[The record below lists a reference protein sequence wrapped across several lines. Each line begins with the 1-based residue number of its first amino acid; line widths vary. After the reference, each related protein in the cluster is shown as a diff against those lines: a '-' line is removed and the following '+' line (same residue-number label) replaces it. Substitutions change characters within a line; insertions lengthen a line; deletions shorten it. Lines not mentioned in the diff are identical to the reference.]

1 LDHGPWLKDALV
13 FLAGAGLVVPLFH
26 RARIGAV
33 LGFLCV
39 GIAVGPYGFGRLAAD
54 LPWLRYLTIEDRAGV
69 EPFAELGVLFLLFL
83 IGLELSLARLWS
95 LRRYV
100 LGIGALQFVFSA
112 LVLRVG
118 MWAMGVSTSNAIVL
132 GLCLAMSS
140 TAIVMQLLEEQ
151 GRSATQVGRIA
162 LSVLLFQDLMVAP
175 ILFGVEIL
183 GRGGQHVLLALA
195 IAVLQGAVAIL
206 AIVVAGRYLLQPI
219 FRSAART
226 GSRDLIMAITLFIV
240 VGVAAETGAAG
251 LSTAL
256 GAFLAGLLLSETE
269 YRHHIEI
276 DIAPFKG
283 LLIGLFFIS
292 VGMTIDLRA
301 VWSNVG
307 VILAA
312 VAALLAIKSVV
323 LFAASRVFRVSV
335 ATAAEVAV
343 LLAQG
348 GEFAFVVIALARLSG
363 LLANELAQLA
373 TAVVGIS
380 MMVTPLCA
388 AGGQWL
394 GRRLQ
399 HVDHRH
405 HMPAESASELR
416 DHVVIGGYGR
426 VGQTAARGRE
436 RAVRRARYQRRAGGR
451 VAQARAYVFLRRC
464 RAAGIVGARRRRRC
478 ARIRGHGQRA
488 RVRRAHGGG
497 GAQRAAGRSGLRPR
511 DRRRA
516 RGAAARARGRGC
528 DPGSGGGEPAARRP
542 AAREPGRLG
551 GGGDAAARGAARGGA
566 CATRDPART
575 QGLIRAPCAGT
586 RNRRR
591 RARCKTRRLC
601 RRRRCGHRARC

>member
-1 LDHGPWLKDALV
+1 LDHGAWLKDTLV
-13 FLAGAGLVVPLFH
+13 FLAAAGLVVPLFH

-54 LPWLRYLTIEDRAGV
+54 FPWLRYLTIEDRARV

-100 LGIGALQFVFSA
+100 LGIGAVQFLLSA

-162 LSVLLFQDLMVAP
+162 LAVLLFQDLMVAP
-175 ILFGVEIL
+175 VLFGVEIL
-183 GRGGQHVLLALA
+183 GRGGRDVVPALA
-195 IAVLQGAVAIL
+195 IAVLQAAVVL
-206 AIVVAGRYLLQPI
+206 AVIVGAGRYLLQPI

-226 GSRDLIMAITLFIV
+226 GSRDLIMAITLFVV

-251 LSTAL
+251 LSSAL

-312 VAALLAIKSVV
+312 VAALLVVKSVV
-323 LFAASRVFRVSV
+323 LFVASRVFRVSV
-335 ATAAEVAV
+335 AAAAEVAV

-348 GEFAFVVIALARLSG
+348 GEFAFVVIALARSSG
-363 LLANELAQLA
+363 LIAGELAQLA

-388 AGGQWL
+388 VGGRWL

-426 VGQTAARGRE
+426 VGQTVARLLAAENVPFIALDTNGELVAEWRKRGHSCFFGDAGRPE
-436 RAVRRARYQRRAGGR
+436 LLARVGA
-451 VAQARAYVFLRRC
+451 AEARAFV
-464 RAAGIVGARRRRRC
+464 VTVNARQSAERM
-478 ARIRGHGQRA
+478 
-488 RVRRAHGGG
+488 V
-497 GAQRAAGRSGLRPR
+497 
-511 DRRRA
+511 
-516 RGAAARARGRGC
+516 AAARKGRPDAPVFARALDADHAVRLLELGAVDVIPEAVEASLQLG
-528 DPGSGGGEPAARRP
+528 
-542 AAREPGRLG
+542 GRLLESLG
-551 GGGDAAARGAARGGA
+551 LSEEAVTLRLEELREQERAQLE
-566 CATRDPART
+566 TRLERKD
-575 QGLIRAPCAGT
+575 
-586 RNRRR
+586 
-591 RARCKTRRLC
+591 
-601 RRRRCGHRARC
+601 